1 MVLCNLQVQE
11 YVEAATF
18 YKFCLSGTLCTLDEI
33 NTTLVPLSD
42 PSLEPLQINILDYI
56 LGVFFRPS
64 LFMVNTYCQRCS
76 LLFGVLNYV

>member
-1 MVLCNLQVQE
+1 VVLCNLQVQE

-56 LGVFFRPS
+56 LGVFLDHLYLWLMLTVKDFR
-64 LFMVNTYCQRCS
+64 YC
-76 LLFGVLNYV
+76 LEF